1 MTSKHLIHLF
11 MHSFKNYCK
20 KKKVVCFYDVLGIR
34 SVVLKNLDIFSMIL
48 ELEVG
53 FTDEETKA

>member
-1 MTSKHLIHLF
+1 MELLCS
-11 MHSFKNYCK
+11 Y
-20 KKKVVCFYDVLGIR
+20 YVLAIR
-34 SVVLKNLDIFSMIL
+34 SVVSKNLDILPMTL